1 MCKYYQSCHMF
12 ALLTERNLIQSGS
25 LVALHQACGTLRAN
39 ESTLALAG
47 ASQLLLTPD
56 QSIAMS

>member
-1 MCKYYQSCHMF
+1 MCKYYQTCHMF
-12 ALLTERNLIQSGS
+12 APLTGHKLIQSGS
-25 LVALHQACGTLRAN
+25 LVALHQACRTLRAD

>member
-1 MCKYYQSCHMF
+1 MCKCYQTCHMF
-12 ALLTERNLIQSGS
+12 APLTERNLIQSGS
-25 LVALHQACGTLRAN
+25 LVALHQACRTLRAD

>member
-1 MCKYYQSCHMF
+1 MCKYYQTCHMF
-12 ALLTERNLIQSGS
+12 APLTERNLIQSGS
-25 LVALHQACGTLRAN
+25 LVALHQACRTLRAD

>member
-1 MCKYYQSCHMF
+1 M
-12 ALLTERNLIQSGS
+12 QSGS
-25 LVALHQACGTLRAN
+25 LVALHQACRTLREN

-56 QSIAMS
+56 QSIVMS